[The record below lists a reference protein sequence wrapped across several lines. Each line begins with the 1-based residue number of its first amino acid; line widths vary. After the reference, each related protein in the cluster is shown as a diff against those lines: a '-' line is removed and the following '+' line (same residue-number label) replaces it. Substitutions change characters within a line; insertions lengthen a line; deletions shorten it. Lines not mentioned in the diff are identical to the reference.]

1 MTAGRKGGARSVAL
15 ARRFVLL
22 SGLGLVFLIPLF
34 AGCAASR
41 PTTTGASMP
50 NVPEES
56 LAAVRA
62 RLQAGMIGYLE
73 DEDDDDDDGDAP
85 YTRADIDECMRIVDT
100 YLVEVRRTAPTGLL
114 PLVRDAVLRLNALN
128 DRCEGALIETDQRED
143 LCQILLVA
151 ARSAGMK
158 EQGDVTEPWREW

>member
-1 MTAGRKGGARSVAL
+1 
-15 ARRFVLL
+15 
-22 SGLGLVFLIPLF
+22 
-34 AGCAASR
+34 
-41 PTTTGASMP
+41 MP
-50 NVPEES
+50 NFPEES

-73 DEDDDDDDGDAP
+73 DEDGDDDEDGEAP

-100 YLVEVRRTAPTGLL
+100 YLVEVRRTPPTGLI

>member
-1 MTAGRKGGARSVAL
+1 MIAAPKFGARIVAA
-15 ARRFVLL
+15 ARTFALL
-22 SGLGLVFLIPLF
+22 VGLGLVFLF
-34 AGCAASR
+34 SCCAANR

-73 DEDDDDDDGDAP
+73 EDDEDDDDEDGDAA

-100 YLVEVRRTAPTGLL
+100 YLAAVRRTPPTGLI

-143 LCQILLVA
+143 LCEILLVA
-151 ARSAGMK
+151 ARSAGMT